1 MCGFIQRD
9 AGSPTVI
16 NILRKVGLDN
26 LIPMFEKED
35 AGKLNFYPAFGKNPN
50 RQIKNLIINPN
61 KTVDATP
68 EFR

>member
-35 AGKLNFYPAFGKNPN
+35 AGKLN
-50 RQIKNLIINPN
+50 
-61 KTVDATP
+61 
-68 EFR
+68 